1 MATNS
6 PDLTQE
12 AVTAQD
18 MFNLIYSGYAPE
30 ENTWFADQFQDWST
44 EIFDEQA
51 WLEGSGT
58 EADIA

>member
-44 EIFDEQA
+44 EIF
-51 WLEGSGT
+51 
-58 EADIA
+58 